1 MEVEDARADKL
12 RRMAETYFERLRAS
26 VRERDSLL
34 CVGLDPDP
42 ERIPGGASGA
52 ARFCVEVVRR
62 TSEFAACY
70 KPNSAFWEQYGPDGW
85 DALAEVRAAVPTAIP
100 VLFDVKRADIGN
112 TNAAYARGAFEAMK
126 MDAITVHAYHGAD
139 SLAEFTAWVDRG
151 VYIVC
156 RTSNPGGADLQQ
168 LDAGGRALYLRV
180 AELAQ
185 RVNAAGNVG
194 LVAGA
199 TSPDEIRELRAF
211 TNLPFLVPGVG
222 PQGGE
227 LEASVL
233 AAWNGDPASCLVN
246 SSRGIL
252 YAADPGAE
260 ARRLRDRMRVVL
272 AEVA

>member
-1 MEVEDARADKL
+1 MPETYFDKL
-12 RRMAETYFERLRAS
+12 RAA
-26 VRERDSLL
+26 VHERDSLL
-34 CVGLDPDP
+34 CIGLDPDP
-42 ERIPGGASGA
+42 DRIDGGSTGA
-52 ARFCVEVVRR
+52 ARFCIEIVRK
-62 TSEFAACY
+62 TSDLAACY

-85 DALAEVRAAVPTAIP
+85 DALAEVREAIPAAIP

-112 TNAAYARGAFEAMK
+112 TNAAYARAAFGAMN

-151 VYIVC
+151 VYVVC

-168 LDAGGRALYLRV
+168 LDTGGRPLYQRV
-180 AELAQ
+180 ADLAR

-199 TSPDEIRELRAF
+199 TSPEEIRELRSLSD
-211 TNLPFLVPGVG
+211 LPFLVPGVG
-222 PQGGE
+222 AQGGE
-227 LEASVL
+227 LEASIL
-233 AAWNGDPASCLVN
+233 AAWNGDPVSCLVN

-252 YAADPGAE
+252 YAEDPAAE

-272 AEVA
+272 AAVR

>member
-1 MEVEDARADKL
+1 MPETYFDKL
-12 RRMAETYFERLRAS
+12 RAA

-34 CVGLDPDP
+34 CIGLDPDP
-42 ERIPGGASGA
+42 DRIAGGATGA
-52 ARFCVEVVRR
+52 ARFCAEIVRQ
-62 TSEFAACY
+62 TSDIAACY

-85 DALAEVRAAVPTAIP
+85 DALAEVRGAIPAEIP
-100 VLFDVKRADIGN
+100 VLFDVKRADIGT
-112 TNAAYARGAFEAMK
+112 TNAAYARAAFGAMK

-151 VYIVC
+151 VYVVC

-168 LDAGGRALYLRV
+168 LDTGGRPLYQRV
-180 AELAQ
+180 AELAR

-199 TSPDEIRELRAF
+199 TSPGEIRELRSVSD
-211 TNLPFLVPGVG
+211 LPFLVPGIG
-222 PQGGE
+222 AQGGE
-227 LEASVL
+227 LEASIL

-252 YAADPGAE
+252 YADDPATE

-272 AEVA
+272 AGVR